1 MEQFT
6 FPALEGDR
14 VQPTG
19 PTREHILAAARAE
32 AGTIAAEAHTSGH
45 NEGYAAGM
53 AEAQTQLE
61 PARAALVEAC
71 TALERMTGEL
81 VPTIE
86 ARAVE
91 LALALAEK
99 ILHTALDTDPALVC
113 SVVNGAL
120 RRVVSRERIVL
131 AVCPEDVD
139 VITAALVPD
148 QPDRGALR
156 QIEIVGERRVPRGG
170 CIVRTVEGEIDARV
184 EQQLERAAALLRDAT
199 ALAA

>member
-32 AGTIAAEAHTSGH
+32 AGTIAAEAHTNGH

-71 TALERMTGEL
+71 TALERMAGEL
-81 VPTIE
+81 
-86 ARAVE
+86 ARAFKDPQFVANMQKAGLE
-91 LALALAEK
+91 PAADPSPAEFSAFIAKEIARWGEAVK
-99 ILHTALDTDPALVC
+99 IAGVTL
-113 SVVNGAL
+113 
-120 RRVVSRERIVL
+120 
-131 AVCPEDVD
+131 
-139 VITAALVPD
+139 
-148 QPDRGALR
+148 Q
-156 QIEIVGERRVPRGG
+156 
-170 CIVRTVEGEIDARV
+170 
-184 EQQLERAAALLRDAT
+184 
-199 ALAA
+199 

>member
-19 PTREHILAAARAE
+19 PTRELMLAAARAE
-32 AGTIAAEAHTSGH
+32 AGTIAAEARTSGH
-45 NEGYAAGM
+45 EEGFAAGM

-71 TALERMTGEL
+71 TALERMAGEL
-81 VPTIE
+81 VPAIE

-91 LALALAEK
+91 LAVALAEK
-99 ILHTALDTDPALVC
+99 ILHTALDADPALVC

-139 VITAALVPD
+139 LITAALVHD
-148 QPDRGALR
+148 ETNRSALR